1 MQKEYTKLLSE
12 ILNKM
17 ANTDHIRPGDIP
29 DIDLYM
35 DQVTHFMDE
44 HLEHSKR
51 YEDDKILT
59 KTMIN
64 NYTKNKLLPPP
75 EKKRYTKEHMLVLI
89 FIYYFK
95 SFLPIGD
102 IQAILKPVTSY
113 FFNSDQDYN
122 IQDIYSEIYAQGK
135 EQIGKTIRD
144 ILNSYH
150 TAANSF
156 KDCPE
161 ENREFMQV
169 FAFICI
175 LSFDIYLKKEVIEN
189 MIDSLPQL
197 PGEQKD
203 RSGKEG
209 KAGKREK
216 S

>member
-95 SFLPIGD
+95 SFRPLGD
-102 IQAILKPVTSY
+102 IQAILNRSQAIFSILIRITIFRTFIPRYMHRGRSR
-113 FFNSDQDYN
+113 
-122 IQDIYSEIYAQGK
+122 SERRFAISSTA
-135 EQIGKTIRD
+135 TIPR
-144 ILNSYH
+144 
-150 TAANSF
+150 
-156 KDCPE
+156 
-161 ENREFMQV
+161 Q
-169 FAFICI
+169 I
-175 LSFDIYLKKEVIEN
+175 LSKTVRRKTANLCRYLLL
-189 MIDSLPQL
+189 SA
-197 PGEQKD
+197 
-203 RSGKEG
+203 S
-209 KAGKREK
+209 
-216 S
+216 

>member
-64 NYTKNKLLPPP
+64 NYTKNHLLPPP
-75 EKKRYTKEHMLVLI
+75 DKKKYSRDHILLMI

-95 SFLPIGD
+95 NFLPISD
-102 IQAILKPVTSY
+102 I
-113 FFNSDQDYN
+113 
-122 IQDIYSEIYAQGK
+122 
-135 EQIGKTIRD
+135 KTILGPLTD
-144 ILNSYH
+144 KYFHKDADLNLEAIYTTLFSKED
-150 TAANSF
+150 TF
-156 KDCPE
+156 VQE
-161 ENREFMQV
+161 VLENVMKQFHMSADLFPDAPKADQASLREFT
-169 FAFICI
+169 FICM
-175 LSFDIYLKKEVIEN
+175 LSLDIYLKKQLIEA
-189 MIDSLPQL
+189 ILD
-197 PGEQKD
+197 K
-203 RSGKEG
+203 K
-209 KAGKREK
+209 
-216 S
+216 